1 MNSDAREAA
10 NPSLMGPTHL
20 SRERKP
26 MRAGKQSFVVLVFF
40 LVLAATCAAR
50 DIQGRVHDARGHPV
64 KNVAVTLAGTETK
77 AISGEDG
84 GFTLPLPAGAA
95 KVRLLFESPG
105 YYPANIVYEVAD
117 PPAALEI
124 SLASK
129 VLVTEDVLVVAPRLD
144 IPLSDNAAATSVVG
158 LDRMQTLA
166 RAIGAEEALQAVPG
180 VKVDNQAD
188 GERVHMSIRGQ
199 GILSERGIRGIQ
211 VLLDGIPL
219 NDPSGFAPDLF
230 DVDWAGVQEMEVI
243 RGPVAFLYGGGSAGG
258 VISIQTHEISDV
270 THGEVWTSGG
280 SNGFYKARAEVSGKA
295 RGLAYLLSGSR
306 NAGDGCR
313 QHTAFWADN
322 LYGKL
327 SFRPT
332 PRLQLNAVGMGTGF
346 FNQNAEGLN
355 LAWLAQNRR
364 MANPDAL
371 TYNEY
376 QKTIRGTGGI
386 TGQWAVSERQ
396 RVSFT
401 FYFRR
406 TRYDEPVPSSVEH
419 RTITSPGGSAQYG
432 IDGGSGWLKHHFSAG
447 VDLDG
452 QFIGDLKYLN
462 LGNAV
467 EGDLVANQSITQKRF
482 AGFLTERL
490 GLGAKWSL
498 LGSLR
503 MDRFGNQLRDH
514 FGTASGERNFRRLT
528 GRVGVTF
535 NPRQEVGLYA
545 SWGQGF
551 LPPATEELTSNPSGF
566 GGFNTRL
573 APATSQGVEAGVR
586 GGVRGRLYYDASVFR
601 LDTKNDFERYRC
613 PLPGMPA
620 LCNPPD
626 RPLETFYG
634 NAGQSRRY
642 GLETSMKWLPLSRLT
657 LSAAY
662 TYSHFVY
669 TAYDSAAYPG
679 ALSGH
684 WLPNSP
690 AHLVFAEANVE
701 LPRSFSVAV
710 GTQAFSR
717 AYIDPTNQAWIDGYG
732 LLNARL
738 SKSMQ
743 VGRGYA
749 TFSVTGRNLAAKQYV
764 AFTEPDPDGNSYQP
778 GPERELFVGVQWRF

>member
-1 MNSDAREAA
+1 MGAKHLGIMSAA
-10 NPSLMGPTHL
+10 EH
-20 SRERKP
+20 
-26 MRAGKQSFVVLVFF
+26 SFGVLVF
-40 LVLAATCAAR
+40 LLLLISTCAAR
-50 DIQGRVHDARGHPV
+50 DVQGRIRDAQGRPV
-64 KNVAVTLAGTETK
+64 KNVSVSLAGTAAK

-84 GFTLPLPAGAA
+84 TFTLSLPTGVSRA
-95 KVRLLFESPG
+95 RLLFEAPG
-105 YYPANIVYEVAD
+105 YYPAGVVYELAD
-117 PPAALEI
+117 PPAAVEV
-124 SLASK
+124 SLVSK
-129 VLVTEDVLVVAPRLD
+129 VLVTEDVVVVAPRLD
-144 IPLSDNAAATSVVG
+144 IPLSDNAAATSIVG
-158 LDRMQTLA
+158 LDRIQTLP
-166 RAIGAEEALQAVPG
+166 RAVGAEEVLLAVPG

-188 GERVHMSIRGQ
+188 SERVHMSIRGQ
-199 GILSERGIRGIQ
+199 GILSEHGIRGIQ

-230 DVDWAGVQEMEVI
+230 DVDWAGVQEVEVI

-258 VISIQTHEISDV
+258 VLSVRTHEASDT
-270 THGEVWTSGG
+270 THGEVWASGG
-280 SNGFYKARAEVSGKA
+280 SNGFYKGRAEVSGKA
-295 RGLAYLLSGSR
+295 RGVAYLLSGSR
-306 NAGDGCR
+306 NAGDGYR

-327 SFRPT
+327 SFKPT
-332 PRLQLNAVGMGTGF
+332 PRLQLNLVGMGTGF

-355 LAWLAQNRR
+355 LAWLAQDRR

-386 TGQWAVSERQ
+386 TGEWAISERQ
-396 RVSFT
+396 RVAFT

-406 TRYDEPVPSSVEH
+406 TQYDEPVPSSVEH
-419 RTITSPGGSAQYG
+419 RTITSPGGSVQYSLE
-432 IDGGSGWLKHHFSAG
+432 GGSGGLKHHFSAG

-452 QFIGDLKYLN
+452 QLIGDIRRLN
-462 LGNAV
+462 LGNAI
-467 EGDLVANQSITQKRF
+467 EGGLVANQSITQKRF
-482 AGFLTERL
+482 AGFVTERL
-490 GLGAKWSL
+490 ALGAKWSL
-498 LGSLR
+498 LGSVR
-503 MDRFGNQLRDH
+503 MDRFGNRLTDY
-514 FGTASGERNFRRLT
+514 FGTASGERNFRRVT

-535 NPRQEVGLYA
+535 NPRQEIGLYA

-573 APATSQGVEAGVR
+573 VPATSQGVEIGVR
-586 GGVRGRLYYDASVFR
+586 GGVRGRLYYDAAVFR

-642 GLETSMKWLPLSRLT
+642 GLETSLKWLPVSRLT

-662 TYSHFVY
+662 TYSHFLY
-669 TAYDSAAYPG
+669 TDYSSAAYPG
-679 ALSGH
+679 DLSGH

-690 AHLVFAEANVE
+690 AHQMFAEANIE
-701 LPRSFSVAV
+701 LPRSFSAGI

-717 AYIDPTNQAWIDGYG
+717 AYIDPTNQAWIGGYG

-743 VGRGYA
+743 MGPGYA
-749 TFSVTGRNLAAKQYV
+749 TFSVTGRNLTGKQYI